1 MHCMDLVWILI
12 QTNQLKVSDRQI
24 LTIVDGYGII
34 IDVLGVIMVVIFL
47 KILVFYRYMLGV
59 FMDEVHDVWIC
70 VEINLLEVKGRGGE

>member
-1 MHCMDLVWILI
+1 
-12 QTNQLKVSDRQI
+12 
-24 LTIVDGYGII
+24 
-34 IDVLGVIMVVIFL
+34 MVVIFL